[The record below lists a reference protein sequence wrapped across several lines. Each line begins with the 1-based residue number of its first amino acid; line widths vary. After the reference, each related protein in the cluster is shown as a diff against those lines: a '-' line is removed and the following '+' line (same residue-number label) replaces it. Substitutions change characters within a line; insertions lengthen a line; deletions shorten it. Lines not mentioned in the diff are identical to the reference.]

1 MGSVNLV
8 IVVGNL
14 GKDPEVKFM
23 QNGTPV
29 CNFSVATSEQWKDK
43 EGQKQEK
50 TEWHRIVVWGKQA
63 EACGQYLKKGRP
75 VCVEGK
81 IQTRDSEKD
90 GVTKYVTEIK
100 ADRVTFLGGKDK
112 SESAAPGSDDVG
124 F

>member
-63 EACGQYLKKGRP
+63 EACGQELKKGRP

-100 ADRVTFLGGKDK
+100 ADRVTFLGGKPDG
-112 SESAAPGSDDVG
+112 AAATDDPAP